1 MEALKIA
8 ISGYGRMGKE
18 VEKAALS
25 AGHTII
31 AKIDKEQDWKDFTQ
45 SIQKANVVIDFS
57 MPSVALNVFSKCFKL
72 GIPLV
77 TGTTGWYNHKE
88 EVFSVCNKKEAAF
101 FYAPNF
107 SIGVNLFFYTNR
119 KLASIMNRVKGYRVS
134 ISETHHIHKLDK
146 PSGTAIQTAN
156 DIINEN
162 NNLTGWQLSDNPP
175 IDKIPIESLR
185 EGEVTGNH
193 QVVWKSEADEIELK
207 HKAFN
212 RKGFAQGAVLAAEFI
227 QGKKGIF
234 TMNDLLNLND

>member
-1 MEALKIA
+1 MEPLKIV

-31 AKIDKEQDWKDFTQ
+31 AKIDNKHDWEKFIQ
-45 SIQKANVVIDFS
+45 SNQKADVVIDFS
-57 MPSVALNVFSKCFKL
+57 MPSVAMDVFSKCFNL

-77 TGTTGWYNHKE
+77 TGTTGWYDYKE
-88 EVFSVCNKKEAAF
+88 KVFSLCHKKEAAF

-134 ISETHHIHKLDK
+134 ISETHHIHKIDK

-156 DIINEN
+156 DIISQS
-162 NNLTGWQLSDNPP
+162 NNLNGWQLSGNPP
-175 IDKIPIESLR
+175 PDKIPIESLR
-185 EGEVTGNH
+185 EGEVTGTH
-193 QVVWKSEADEIELK
+193 QVVWKSDADEIELK

-212 RKGFAQGAVLAAEFI
+212 RTGFAQGAVMAAEYI